1 MVEEGYTLPSSPSGR
16 GLANAAGAGLSG
28 SMSADSHAFGS
39 RVSALMMSSRAA
51 MVARATVSQRLSTC
65 VRHSG
70 LATGAEVANGQEET
84 VMLRNRSAAAAAIV
98 MLVAACGP
106 GGGASTAPTQGSA
119 SVAPATGATPT
130 GETIAPPTSLLT
142 PGKIV
147 DCVDIE
153 YPPMEYFPS
162 PDVTDPNQAIGFDID
177 AAKAVAA
184 KLGLELEI
192 RNTAFNALI
201 PDLQAGRCDIVWT
214 ALYVNETRLEVA
226 DAVPYMATGQVVM
239 VKAGNAVG
247 IHSESDLC
255 GKTVSVQGAGLVEE
269 RINAASDACVDA
281 GKPAITIQ
289 AYEKVAD
296 EFQQI
301 ILGRVD
307 AVWETDTGV
316 SNFLL
321 EHPGDYE
328 VAYALPRDD
337 NYGVYYGKGKTDL
350 GVALQ
355 AAIDALNA
363 DGTLPAIAEKYQM
376 DPAILE
382 VVE

>member
-1 MVEEGYTLPSSPSGR
+1 
-16 GLANAAGAGLSG
+16 
-28 SMSADSHAFGS
+28 
-39 RVSALMMSSRAA
+39 
-51 MVARATVSQRLSTC
+51 
-65 VRHSG
+65 
-70 LATGAEVANGQEET
+70 
-84 VMLRNRSAAAAAIV
+84 
-98 MLVAACGP
+98 
-106 GGGASTAPTQGSA
+106 
-119 SVAPATGATPT
+119 
-130 GETIAPPTSLLT
+130 
-142 PGKIV
+142 
-147 DCVDIE
+147 
-153 YPPMEYFPS
+153 MEYFPS
-162 PDVTDPNQAIGFDID
+162 ADVTDPNEAVGFDID

-184 KLGLELEI
+184 KLGLEIEI

-247 IHSESDLC
+247 IHAEGDLC

-269 RINAASDACVDA
+269 RIDAASDACETA
-281 GKPAITIQ
+281 GKAAINKQ

-301 ILGRVD
+301 VLGRVD

-321 EHPGDYE
+321 EHPGEYE

-337 NYGVYYGKGKTDL
+337 NYGVYYTKGAADL
-350 GVALQ
+350 GTALQ

-363 DGTLPAIAEKYQM
+363 DGTLPGIAETYEM

-382 VVE
+382 VIK

>member
-1 MVEEGYTLPSSPSGR
+1 
-16 GLANAAGAGLSG
+16 
-28 SMSADSHAFGS
+28 
-39 RVSALMMSSRAA
+39 
-51 MVARATVSQRLSTC
+51 
-65 VRHSG
+65 
-70 LATGAEVANGQEET
+70 
-84 VMLRNRSAAAAAIV
+84 MLRTRWAATAVIV

-106 GGGASTAPTQGSA
+106 GGGASTAPTVGPA
-119 SVAPATGATPT
+119 TAGPATAAPASAAPT
-130 GETIAPPTSLLT
+130 AEVIPPPTSLLT

-162 PDVTDPNQAIGFDID
+162 ADVTDPNLAVGFDVD
-177 AAKAVAA
+177 AAKAVAE
-184 KLGLELEI
+184 KLGLEIEI

-201 PDLQAGRCDIVWT
+201 PDLQAARCDIVWT

-239 VKAGNAVG
+239 VKTGNAVG
-247 IHSESDLC
+247 IHAEGDLC

-269 RINAASDACVDA
+269 RIIKASADCEAA
-281 GKPAITIQ
+281 GKAKINIQ

-296 EFQQI
+296 ELQQI
-301 ILGRVD
+301 VLGRVD
-307 AVWETDTGV
+307 AVWETDTAV

-321 EHPGDYE
+321 EHPGEYE

-337 NYGVYYGKGKTDL
+337 NYGVYYGKGKADIGT
-350 GVALQ
+350 ALQ

-363 DGTLPAIAEKYQM
+363 DGTLPGIAEKYEM

-382 VVE
+382 VIE

>member
-1 MVEEGYTLPSSPSGR
+1 
-16 GLANAAGAGLSG
+16 
-28 SMSADSHAFGS
+28 
-39 RVSALMMSSRAA
+39 
-51 MVARATVSQRLSTC
+51 
-65 VRHSG
+65 
-70 LATGAEVANGQEET
+70 
-84 VMLRNRSAAAAAIV
+84 MLRTRTAAAAAIV

-106 GGGASTAPTQGSA
+106 GGGASTAPTAGPA
-119 SVAPATGATPT
+119 TAGAATAAPASAAPT
-130 GETIAPPTSLLT
+130 AEAIAPPTSLLT

-162 PDVTDPNQAIGFDID
+162 ADVTDPNLAVGFDID

-201 PDLQAGRCDIVWT
+201 PDLQAARCDIVWT

-239 VKAGNAVG
+239 VKAGNAAG
-247 IHSESDLC
+247 IRAEGDLC

-269 RINAASDACVDA
+269 RIIAASAACEA
-281 GKPAITIQ
+281 ASKPKINIQ

-296 EFQQI
+296 ELQQI
-301 ILGRVD
+301 VLGRVD
-307 AVWETDTGV
+307 AVWETDTAV

-321 EHPGDYE
+321 EHPGEYE

-337 NYGVYYGKGKTDL
+337 NYGVYYGKGKTDI

-363 DGTLPAIAEKYQM
+363 DGTLPGIAEKYAM

-382 VVE
+382 VIE